1 MVGTKSLNYFKG
13 ICAPLRIRRVC
24 QQQQQK
30 QADYKV
36 PSDNVKHFENAK
48 FVEFSAALS
57 WPWQAQRE
65 SKRAACSMQHA
76 ASSKCS
82 YQTIARMAGAAL
94 KLYVHK
100 LIYRISYFLFGVA
113 LGPGEW
119 RGSAAACILSSCRLS
134 AQPDYAA
141 YKVNSDHSRR
151 GKGGKKSNNFGLL
164 CCSLLIATERAAL
177 RQIQIK
183 NHAKWTSSWQL
194 SFKCTLLIRRVVPRP
209 TQLDTHAANFR
220 VSLSPS
226 ISLDS
231 RFYSTR
237 AATCRKKKKKQKKTP
252 TWSLAGN
259 FC

>member
-1 MVGTKSLNYFKG
+1 
-13 ICAPLRIRRVC
+13 
-24 QQQQQK
+24 
-30 QADYKV
+30 
-36 PSDNVKHFENAK
+36 
-48 FVEFSAALS
+48 
-57 WPWQAQRE
+57 
-65 SKRAACSMQHA
+65 
-76 ASSKCS
+76 
-82 YQTIARMAGAAL
+82 MAGAAL

-113 LGPGEW
+113 LGPGEC

-164 CCSLLIATERAAL
+164 CCSLLIATEEAAAP

-194 SFKCTLLIRRVVPRP
+194 SFKCTLLIRRVGPRP
-209 TQLDTHAANFR
+209 TQLDTNAANFR
-220 VSLSPS
+220 VSLS
-226 ISLDS
+226 
-231 RFYSTR
+231 RFLSTR
-237 AATCRKKKKKQKKTP
+237 ASIQLAPQLATKKRRNKKKTP

>member
-24 QQQQQK
+24 QQQQQKQQQK

-57 WPWQAQRE
+57 WPWQAHRE

-82 YQTIARMAGAAL
+82 YQTIARMADAAL

-113 LGPGEW
+113 LGQGECE
-119 RGSAAACILSSCRLS
+119 RVCSCLHFKQLPLISSARLCS
-134 AQPDYAA
+134 VQSKQRPQ
-141 YKVNSDHSRR
+141 S
-151 GKGGKKSNNFGLL
+151 KGEG
-164 CCSLLIATERAAL
+164 
-177 RQIQIK
+177 
-183 NHAKWTSSWQL
+183 WQEEQQ
-194 SFKCTLLIRRVVPRP
+194 FWVTLLLVAYRNRRSSAEANSNQKSRQMDK
-209 TQLDTHAANFR
+209 QLAAEF
-220 VSLSPS
+220 
-226 ISLDS
+226 
-231 RFYSTR
+231 
-237 AATCRKKKKKQKKTP
+237 
-252 TWSLAGN
+252 
-259 FC
+259 

>member
-24 QQQQQK
+24 QQQQQKQQK

-113 LGPGEW
+113 LGPGE
-119 RGSAAACILSSCRLS
+119 
-134 AQPDYAA
+134 
-141 YKVNSDHSRR
+141 
-151 GKGGKKSNNFGLL
+151 
-164 CCSLLIATERAAL
+164 
-177 RQIQIK
+177 
-183 NHAKWTSSWQL
+183 
-194 SFKCTLLIRRVVPRP
+194 
-209 TQLDTHAANFR
+209 
-220 VSLSPS
+220 
-226 ISLDS
+226 
-231 RFYSTR
+231 
-237 AATCRKKKKKQKKTP
+237 
-252 TWSLAGN
+252 
-259 FC
+259 